1 MNKHTITL
9 TIQKTGLHTNIQDT
23 GRIGYQEF
31 GVPSGGVMD
40 RTAAATANWLV
51 GNPATTPLIEITLMG
66 PSIRIQGS
74 AQIALTGANLSP
86 QLNKGT
92 IPMYETLTIN
102 KEATLS
108 FGKAI
113 NGCRTYLAIGGDWQV
128 QEWLGSSSA
137 ATTTPSTL
145 TPDSVLQKNSQLKIQ
160 PRFFLPKRIYEVN
173 LRPIY
178 SDPAFIKVVPG
189 PEFELFSPYAIASF
203 FSQTYTISND
213 SNRMG
218 YRLIGKDLKIKL
230 KREVISSGIV
240 PGTIQISNSG
250 QAILLMRDAQT
261 TGGYPRIANVIS
273 KDLDTVAQLRPRE
286 GIRFELKQKGV

>member
-1 MNKHTITL
+1 MNHHTTTL
-9 TIQKTGLHTNIQDT
+9 HIKKAGLHTSIQDI
-23 GRIGYQEF
+23 GRISYQEF

-40 RTAAATANWLV
+40 REAANTANWLV
-51 GNPATTPLIEITLMG
+51 GNPKNTPLLEITLMG
-66 PSIRIQGS
+66 PTIHIQGS

-86 QLNKGT
+86 QLNQGT

-113 NGCRTYLAIGGDWQV
+113 NGCRTYLAVGGDWQV
-128 QEWLGSSSA
+128 HQWLGSSSA
-137 ATTTPSTL
+137 ATTNTAIL
-145 TPDSVLQKNSQLKIQ
+145 TPDSLLQKNSQLQIQ
-160 PRFFLPKRIYEVN
+160 PRLFLPKRVQDIG

-178 SDPAFIKVVPG
+178 SDLAFIKVMPG
-189 PEFELFSPYAIASF
+189 PEFDLFSPYAIASF

-218 YRLIGKDLKIKL
+218 YRLIGKKLIVELKQ
-230 KREVISSGIV
+230 EVISSGIV

-261 TGGYPRIANVIS
+261 TGGYPRIANVIR
-273 KDLDTVAQLRPRE
+273 KDLDMLAQLKP
-286 GIRFELKQKGV
+286 GAKIRFELK